1 MKKIFFILLIFAL
14 AGCSDDFLDRGSLTQ
29 LAEGNFWNTEQDA
42 LLGLHGIYD
51 VLQSNVMYG
60 GNLNAQ
66 IGLPNHD
73 AFADNLFNNYKWEG
87 AGNFV
92 EGRTDPSFGYFEAF
106 WAANYRGIARA
117 NAAITNI
124 GKMTEENV
132 PQEKKNGLI
141 AQARFLRALFYV
153 NLAVYYEEVP
163 LIVEVQTLDNA
174 YVPKNSYD
182 EIAAQIVKDLEFAA
196 EYLPPAYDAE
206 LLGYATKGAALGLL
220 ARFQLYNKNYAD
232 VIEATEEIMTLG
244 YGLYPNYEQLF
255 TEAGELSDEI
265 VFSVR
270 FVMDQSDNDETFSAS
285 YVGIPK
291 VNMQPMPN
299 LINSYYCTDGL
310 PITESGL
317 YEAATP
323 KLNRD
328 PRLAASVYFQGDIF
342 MKHLNRPF
350 AGNTA
355 TKYGLKK
362 YVRDNES
369 PDGIGPASPGGQ
381 DFYVIRYADVLLM
394 RAEALAESGEDL
406 DEVYALVNEV
416 RGRVGMPHIE
426 DVEGTGLSQQEL
438 IDIVRHE
445 RRVELAF
452 EGLRFFDVKRWDE
465 VEQAY
470 QRALDDNIG
479 PYKPVYKGKMSEVF
493 PIPLGELD
501 ANRNLVQ
508 HPAW

>member
-1 MKKIFFILLIFAL
+1 MKKIFFIILIVAL
-14 AGCSDDFLDRGSLTQ
+14 AGCSDDFLHRGSLTQ
-29 LAEGNFWNTEQDA
+29 LAEGNFWSTEQDA
-42 LLGLHGIYD
+42 LMGLNGIYD
-51 VLQSNVMYG
+51 VLQANVMYG

-92 EGRTDPSFGYFEAF
+92 EGRTDPSFGYFDAF

-124 GKMTEENV
+124 GKISTENISE
-132 PQEKKNGLI
+132 EKKNALI
-141 AQARFLRALFYV
+141 AQARFLRALFYF
-153 NLAVYYEEVP
+153 NLAVYFEEVP
-163 LIVEVQTLDNA
+163 LILDVQTLDNA
-174 YVPKNSYD
+174 YVPKNSYA
-182 EIAAQIVKDLEFAA
+182 EIAEAIVKDLEFAA
-196 EYLPPAYDAE
+196 EYLAPQYDAE
-206 LLGYATKGAALGLL
+206 MYGYATKGAALGLL
-220 ARFQLYNKNYAD
+220 ARFQLYNKNYD
-232 VIEATEEIMTLG
+232 EVIKATDELMTLG
-244 YGLYPNYEQLF
+244 YALHPDYGQLF
-255 TEAGELSDEI
+255 TEAGEFSDEI

-270 FVMDQSDNDETFSAS
+270 FVLDQSDNRENFSATFL
-285 YVGIPK
+285 GIPK

-299 LINSYYCTDGL
+299 LIKEYYCTDGL
-310 PITESGL
+310 PITESDL
-317 YEAATP
+317 YEPAAP
-323 KLNRD
+323 KQNRD
-328 PRLAASVYFQGDIF
+328 PRLAASVYFEGDIF
-342 MKHLNRPF
+342 VKHLNRPF

-381 DFYVIRYADVLLM
+381 DFYLIRYADVLLM
-394 RAEALAESGEDL
+394 RAEALAEEGDDL
-406 DEVYALVNEV
+406 DEVYSLVNEV
-416 RGRVGMPHIE
+416 RSRVGMPHVE
-426 DVEGTGLSQQEL
+426 DVEGTGLTQQEL

-452 EGLRFFDVKRWDE
+452 EGLRFFDVKRWGE
-465 VEQAY
+465 VEEAY
-470 QRALDDNIG
+470 ARALADNISS
-479 PYKPVYKGKMSEVF
+479 YKPVYKGKMSEVF

-508 HPAW
+508 HSAW